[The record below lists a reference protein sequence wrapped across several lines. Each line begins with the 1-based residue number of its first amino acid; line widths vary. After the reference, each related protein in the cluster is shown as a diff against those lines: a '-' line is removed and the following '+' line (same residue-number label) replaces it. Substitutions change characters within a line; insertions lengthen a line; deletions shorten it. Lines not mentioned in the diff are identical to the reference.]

1 MNKTTSFTTF
11 TKYSLNIFIKIKFTI
26 KKYSQMFLVR
36 AFLGK
41 VNILRQREGVAGS
54 QLIDNGGVG
63 LIK

>member
-26 KKYSQMFLVR
+26 KKHSQMFLVR
-36 AFLGK
+36 AFLGN
-41 VNILRQREGVAGS
+41 VHILRQREGVAWS
-54 QLIDNGGVG
+54 QLIDKGGVG

>member
-36 AFLGK
+36 AFLGN

-54 QLIDNGGVG
+54 QLIDKVGVG